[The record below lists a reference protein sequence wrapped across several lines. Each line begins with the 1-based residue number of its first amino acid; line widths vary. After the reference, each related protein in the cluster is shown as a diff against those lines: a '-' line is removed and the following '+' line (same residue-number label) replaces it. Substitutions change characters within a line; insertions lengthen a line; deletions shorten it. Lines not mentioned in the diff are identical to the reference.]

1 MKGGLR
7 FLLVWLISY
16 GAIAQDTTV
25 VKNFKDTLVVKV
37 KFDTTYWQRSFS
49 GGINLNQASFSNWS
63 GGGINSLALG
73 STIAARALYMKGQWS
88 WDNTG
93 DFQLGYVTQEG
104 VRRKSSDQILITSV
118 VGLKAS
124 PVLDYFFSSTFS
136 SYFAPGY
143 QYNNLLPEQT
153 QLKISNFLSPGQLSL
168 AWGLAYKPQ
177 TWLSVRLSPFS
188 PRLTFLL
195 DNSVRNR
202 YQGDTLYVRDP
213 TATVYGVRP
222 GRRVRTEWLA
232 LQLQATLSKNI
243 SENININAKYLMY
256 ANYQTLNAID
266 HRIDLTVTAK
276 VTRYIS
282 TTLGI
287 IALLDKDYS
296 SALQLQQTLAI
307 GLLYNVSTFK
317 DKKKTTTAK

>member
-1 MKGGLR
+1 MKGTLH
-7 FLLVWLISY
+7 FLLAWLISY
-16 GAIAQDTTV
+16 GALAQDTTV
-25 VKNFKDTLVVKV
+25 VKNFKDTLVVKI

-49 GGINLNQASFSNWS
+49 GGINLNQASFTNWS
-63 GGGINSLALG
+63 GGGINSIALG
-73 STIAARALYMKGQWS
+73 STVSARALYMKGQWS

-93 DFQLGYVTQEG
+93 DFQLGYITQEG
-104 VRRKSSDQILITSV
+104 VRRKSSDQILITSA

-143 QYNNLLPEQT
+143 QYTKLAPEQT

-188 PRLTFLL
+188 PRFTFLL
-195 DNSVRNR
+195 DNDVRYRN
-202 YQGDTLYVRDP
+202 QGDTLYIRDP

-232 LQLQATLSKNI
+232 LQLQATLNKNVTDNI
-243 SENININAKYLMY
+243 SVNAKYLMY

-282 TTLGI
+282 TTFGI

-296 SALQLQQTLAI
+296 PSLQLQQTLAV
-307 GLLYNVSTFK
+307 GLLYNVSTFRE
-317 DKKKTTTAK
+317 KKKKATAK

>member
-1 MKGGLR
+1 MKGTLR
-7 FLLVWLISY
+7 FLVAWLICYS
-16 GAIAQDTTV
+16 AVAQDTTI
-25 VKNFKDTLVVKV
+25 VKNFKDTLSVNI

-73 STIAARALYMKGQWS
+73 STIAARALYMKGNWS

-93 DFQLGYVTQEG
+93 DFQLGYVKQQG
-104 VRRKSSDQILITSV
+104 VQRKSSDQILITSV

-143 QYNNLLPEQT
+143 QYTNLAPEQNR
-153 QLKISNFLSPGQLSL
+153 LKISNFLSPGQLSL

-188 PRLTFLL
+188 PRFTFLL

-232 LQLQATLSKNI
+232 LQLQATLTKNI
-243 SENININAKYLMY
+243 AENININAKYLMY

-282 TTLGI
+282 TTFGL

-296 SALQLQQTLAI
+296 SSMQLQQTLAI

-317 DKKKTTTAK
+317 EKKKASTAK